1 MKIFTWFTVILLVV
15 IGISAAILVNGFV
28 ISTLWAWFLVPL
40 GLPQIGIIHAAGISI
55 LTSYPLSI
63 ITIKIERIMRN
74 TKGAEE
80 TISTILTYLLVPVM
94 ALFLGWILT
103 LLL

>member
-55 LTSYPLSI
+55 LASYPLSI
-63 ITIKIERIMRN
+63 ISIKIDRIMKN

-80 TISTILTYLLVPVM
+80 TIPTILIYLLVPVM